1 MQLCLQIKHWR
12 GGEFIRGKVLR
23 QEQLPVEML
32 VCLLRQFARSHS
44 HQADVCVVD
53 CFCGTGSTAV
63 AALALGTIET
73 ASKYL
78 ASDWG
83 SLFFFLSM
91 ALFLAWRP
99 QGLLV
104 ARRS

>member
-1 MQLCLQIKHWR
+1 MGSI
-12 GGEFIRGKVLR
+12 
-23 QEQLPVEML
+23 
-32 VCLLRQFARSHS
+32 
-44 HQADVCVVD
+44 
-53 CFCGTGSTAV
+53 TGSAV

-104 ARRS
+104 ARRA